1 LVTPE
6 GSEAKFA
13 PQSKATIEA
22 VRQKFGLPKQFVLFV
37 SRWEK
42 YKGLPALLEAY
53 DRLHQEF
60 PDLGLVLCGRPDA
73 QQPEVADLVNR
84 AKAANPLVVTPGF
97 VTDEELAALY
107 SAATAYVHPSWYEG
121 FGIMILEA
129 FAAGAP
135 VVTSNISS
143 LPEVV
148 GDAGLLIDPKNID
161 DLTTA
166 IKRVVAD
173 TKLAETLRQKGFERV
188 KQFSWKKM
196 AEQTLQTYRQALA
209 EHG

>member
-1 LVTPE
+1 
-6 GSEAKFA
+6 
-13 PQSKATIEA
+13 
-22 VRQKFGLPKQFVLFV
+22 
-37 SRWEK
+37 
-42 YKGLPALLEAY
+42 
-53 DRLHQEF
+53 
-60 PDLGLVLCGRPDA
+60 
-73 QQPEVADLVNR
+73 
-84 AKAANPLVVTPGF
+84 
-97 VTDEELAALY
+97 
-107 SAATAYVHPSWYEG
+107 
-121 FGIMILEA
+121 MILEA